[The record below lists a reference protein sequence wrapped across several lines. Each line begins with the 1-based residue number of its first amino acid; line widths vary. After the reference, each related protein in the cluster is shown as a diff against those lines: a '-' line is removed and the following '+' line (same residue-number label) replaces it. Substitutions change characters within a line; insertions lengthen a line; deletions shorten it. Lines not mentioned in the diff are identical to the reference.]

1 MDKFNQSKYVNQYN
15 KDNYTSC
22 SIKIKPKNMQI
33 ITEYSQNLGIS
44 KTALI
49 QKCVLYCYENMI
61 DISNQPIE

>member
-61 DISNQPIE
+61 DISKQPIE